1 MGSVIRDD
9 VDRVMS
15 GRWTFAGVVDLP
27 ASTIDEAALKPGA
40 LIPAAKVVARFAKD
54 HRQAAGADV
63 AAKTEL
69 IHIAK
74 YAGIVASIEAAIDS
88 AITGDNTVTID
99 LKKSSGGG
107 AFASVLTAALVID
120 SATAVRTAVAAVL
133 DAAKDD
139 YAAGDVFEVV
149 VSVTGTGTQAQG
161 LVVTVFFEER
171 PV

>member
-1 MGSVIRDD
+1 
-9 VDRVMS
+9 MS

-88 AITGDNTVTID
+88 AITGDNTVTVD

-107 AFASVLTAALVID
+107 AFASLPARGAWIETNQTR
-120 SATAVRTAVAAVL
+120 SFCFNGAVAPR
-133 DAAKDD
+133 
-139 YAAGDVFEVV
+139 AG
-149 VSVTGTGTQAQG
+149 SVD
-161 LVVTVFFEER
+161 
-171 PV
+171 

>member
-1 MGSVIRDD
+1 M
-9 VDRVMS
+9 
-15 GRWTFAGVVDLP
+15 
-27 ASTIDEAALKPGA
+27 
-40 LIPAAKVVARFAKD
+40 
-54 HRQAAGADV
+54 
-63 AAKTEL
+63 
-69 IHIAK
+69 
-74 YAGIVASIEAAIDS
+74 
-88 AITGDNTVTID
+88 TVD

-107 AFASVLTAALVID
+107 AFASVLTAALVIN

-149 VSVTGTGTQAQG
+149 VSVSGTGTQAQG

>member
-69 IHIAK
+69 IHIAG
-74 YAGIVASIEAAIDS
+74 YAGIVKSVEAAIDS
-88 AITGDNTVTID
+88 AITGDNTVTVD

-107 AFASVLTAALVID
+107 AFASVLTAALVIN

-171 PV
+171 PA